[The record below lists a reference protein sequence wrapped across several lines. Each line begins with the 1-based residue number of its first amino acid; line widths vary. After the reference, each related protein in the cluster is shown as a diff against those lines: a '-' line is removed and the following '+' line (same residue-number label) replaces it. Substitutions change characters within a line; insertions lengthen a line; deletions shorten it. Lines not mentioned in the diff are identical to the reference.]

1 MMSREAFCPECGFPL
16 SVSVEEDEETG
27 ELKIILFCDVEDEF
41 RLEISTGLTNEDLHK
56 LKDKEEMIRKMR
68 IRVERG
74 LSYMTMNITKNENY
88 W

>member
-1 MMSREAFCPECGFPL
+1 MNREAFCPERGFPL
-16 SVSVEEDEETG
+16 SVSVEEDEKQ
-27 ELKIILFCDVEDEF
+27 ELKIILFCDVEDKF